1 MFSTH
6 LLTVLI
12 ICVIT
17 QVEQRKGKDLRRPRG
32 TEDGITLPM
41 LGNNKGQSIRKG
53 GMTYVVPEYF

>member
-17 QVEQRKGKDLRRPRG
+17 QVEQRKGEKFEAAERNRG
-32 TEDGITLPM
+32 LHNSSDA
-41 LGNNKGQSIRKG
+41 RKQ
-53 GMTYVVPEYF
+53 